1 MCKITY
7 PCISRLKLLQSTLV
21 LGGSWKRPDNPACTR
36 TVSPQ
41 TQEAGYYTEEEEEE
55 SACNIL
61 CLPVMMKDVTG

>member
-1 MCKITY
+1 M
-7 PCISRLKLLQSTLV
+7 